1 MPQKY
6 NIRRIQVYN
15 HRRGRELWVVEVLVL
30 PSPQDRRQGILNYY
44 NRQCYMRM
52 NASTIKMEALD
63 LMEFVRVS
71 QPPPPPPKTPL
82 DLLQIVG

>member
-6 NIRRIQVYN
+6 EIRRIPVYS
-15 HRRGRELWVVEVLVL
+15 HTKGKELWVVEVLVL
-30 PSPQDRRQGILNYY
+30 PSHQDRQQGILNYY

-52 NASTIKMEALD
+52 NASTLKMEALD

-71 QPPPPPPKTPL
+71 QPPPPPPKTAL
-82 DLLQIVG
+82 